1 MEKLK
6 KLMEDIDMPAE
17 AAARV
22 LAAEPPFFRG
32 SDGSAFGKADRQG
45 PL

>member
-17 AAARV
+17 AAERV
-22 LAAEPPFFRG
+22 LAAEPPF
-32 SDGSAFGKADRQG
+32 SADQTAALSERLTAKDRY
-45 PL
+45 